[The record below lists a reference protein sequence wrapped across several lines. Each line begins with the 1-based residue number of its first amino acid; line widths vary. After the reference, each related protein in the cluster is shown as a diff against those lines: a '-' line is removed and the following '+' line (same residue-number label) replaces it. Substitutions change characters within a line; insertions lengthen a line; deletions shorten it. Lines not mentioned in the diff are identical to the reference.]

1 MTTRVRRLR
10 RWGIGA
16 GLAFVGLAG
25 LLLAWLAVLFRGPA
39 LAPQPVP
46 GGLVDL
52 HCHTAGLG
60 HGGSGCFVSPELAAN
75 FRFGIY
81 LQAFGV
87 TREELQQHG
96 DQLVVDRLA
105 ARLAESGG
113 VARAVVLALDGPV
126 TDAGELATNRTEV
139 HVPNEFLAAAVARH
153 TNLLWGASINPLRHD
168 ALARLDWAA
177 THGAVLVKWLPAI
190 MDFDPGDPRLRPF
203 YERLAALRMPLL
215 CHTGAENS
223 FTRADHRFGD
233 PLRLRLALECGVTVI
248 AAHVAGGSQTD
259 GEEDFLRL
267 RRLMEEFPN
276 LYADTSA
283 LTQVNRPGHLRRVLA
298 DPLVR
303 ERLVYG
309 SDFPLSNTA
318 LVSPWYFPR
327 DLSPAE
333 MARLD
338 DVKNPWDRDVALKA
352 ALGMPPETFTRG
364 ARLLRLPAGI
374 PAESLAKLSP
384 P

>member
-1 MTTRVRRLR
+1 MTTRTRQFRRRVARLALVT
-10 RWGIGA
+10 GI
-16 GLAFVGLAG
+16 LVVAFLAG
-25 LLLAWLAVLFRGPA
+25 RALLFRGPA
-39 LAPQPVP
+39 LAPQPAP
-46 GGLVDL
+46 AGLVDL

-60 HGGSGCFVSPELAAN
+60 HGGSGCFVSPALAAN

-81 LQAFGV
+81 LKAFGV
-87 TREELQQHG
+87 TREELREHG

-105 ARLAESGG
+105 ARLAESRP

-139 HVPNEFLAAAVARH
+139 YVPNEFLAAAVARH
-153 TNLLWGASINPLRHD
+153 PNLRWGASLNPLRHD

-177 THGAVLVKWLPAI
+177 TNGAVLVKWLPAI
-190 MDFDPGDPRLRPF
+190 MDFDPGDARLEPFYRRLRAHG
-203 YERLAALRMPLL
+203 LPLL

-248 AAHVAGGSQTD
+248 AAHAAGGSQTD
-259 GEEDFLRL
+259 GEDDFLRL

-283 LTQVNRPGHLRRVLA
+283 LTQGNRPGHLRRVLA

-303 ERLVYG
+303 GRLVYG
-309 SDFPLSNTA
+309 SDFPLSATA
-318 LVSPWYFPR
+318 LVSPWFFPR
-327 DLSPAE
+327 ELTAAE
-333 MARLD
+333 ITRLD
-338 DVKNPWDRDVALKA
+338 DLKNPWDRDVALKE
-352 ALGMPPETFTRG
+352 ALGMPEAAFTRG
-364 ARLLRLPAGI
+364 AGLLPGGAGFQPAR
-374 PAESLAKLSP
+374 
-384 P
+384 

>member
-1 MTTRVRRLR
+1 MSAMTTRTRELRKWVVRLTLAA
-10 RWGIGA
+10 A
-16 GLAFVGLAG
+16 GLVAA
-25 LLLAWLAVLFRGPA
+25 LLAVRGLLFRGAVLP
-39 LAPQPVP
+39 PQPAP
-46 GGLVDL
+46 AGLVDL
-52 HCHTAGLG
+52 HCHTASLG
-60 HGGSGCFVSPELAAN
+60 GGDSGCFVSPELAAN

-87 TREELQQHG
+87 TREEVQQHG
-96 DQLVVDRLA
+96 DRLVVDRLA
-105 ARLAESGG
+105 ARLAESRS
-113 VARAVVLALDGPV
+113 VAKAVVLALDGPV

-153 TNLLWGASINPLRHD
+153 TNLLWGASINPFRHD
-168 ALARLDWAA
+168 AVARLDWAA
-177 THGAVLVKWLPAI
+177 TNGAVLVKWLPAI
-190 MDFDPGDPRLRPF
+190 MDFDPGDARVRPF

-248 AAHVAGGSQTD
+248 AAHVAGGSETD
-259 GEEDFLRL
+259 GEDDFLRL

-303 ERLVYG
+303 DRLVHG

-318 LVSPWYFPR
+318 LVSPWYHPL
-327 DLSPAE
+327 DLGAAE
-333 MARLD
+333 MERLD
-338 DVKNPWDRDVALKA
+338 DVENPWDRDAALKQ
-352 ALGMPPETFTRG
+352 ALGMPADTFARG
-364 ARLLRLPAGI
+364 MGLLRAGG
-374 PAESLAKLSP
+374 L
-384 P
+384 

>member
-25 LLLAWLAVLFRGPA
+25 LLLAWRAVLFRGPA

-46 GGLVDL
+46 AGLVDL

-87 TREELQQHG
+87 TREELRQHG
-96 DQLVVDRLA
+96 DRIVVDRIA
-105 ARLAESGG
+105 ERLAESRS
-113 VARAVVLALDGPV
+113 VAKAVVLALDGPV
-126 TDAGELATNRTEV
+126 DDAGGLATNRTEV
-139 HVPNEFLAAAVARH
+139 FIPNEFLAAAVARH
-153 TNLLWGASINPLRHD
+153 ANLLWGASINPLRHD

-177 THGAVLVKWLPAI
+177 TNGAVLVKWLPAI
-190 MDFDPGDPRLRPF
+190 MDFDPGDARLRPF
-203 YERLAALRMPLL
+203 YERLAVLRMPLL

-223 FTRADHRFGD
+223 FTRADHRLGD

-248 AAHVAGGSQTD
+248 AAHVADGSQTE
-259 GEEDFLRL
+259 GEDDFLRL

-303 ERLVYG
+303 QRLVHG

-318 LVSPWYFPR
+318 LVSPWYHPL
-327 DLSPAE
+327 DLAAADME
-333 MARLD
+333 RLD
-338 DVKNPWDRDVALKA
+338 GLENPWDRDVALKQ
-352 ALGMPPETFTRG
+352 ALGMPAEAFTRG
-364 ARLLRLPAGI
+364 MGLLRAGGH
-374 PAESLAKLSP
+374 
-384 P
+384 